1 MDRNERQNSYKNV
14 VNSRGNSR
22 EIRNLK
28 RSVNV
33 LSILTGVLLVA
44 VIILTVLVILSF
56 RKTPPTPEPQPT
68 AETVPTPTPEPPETP
83 EPATNA
89 PDQNGSEGEAGGEKK
104 EQGTEASTPEATP
117 APATPTP
124 APTPAPAASKIITQ
138 SEGFKEE
145 TLNEGGTM
153 PQGTYGDAVSAM
165 NDIKNVDYR
174 VSKKANGLFETT
186 VKGGDLPAAY
196 LEQSGDVPVNSAYLG
211 DLFIAG
217 AAYRLLT
224 INRIDYTLND
234 FITNLIRDMLSKEIN
249 ETAYTH
255 SRNLLLYLIGKGA
268 EPLTAETINRDQ
280 WDDQV
285 KTIPTEEELTEDVI
299 SAGLDFINGDLFIKY
314 HFDPGRS
321 TNIARDSKDSTVS
334 LFHVLEYM
342 AYLNPGAA
350 EGSSVWGQNKAYENI
365 TKLFGISPDAA
376 DEGIVIPFKNVA
388 GEENVYMIRT
398 SDLAEQGEGEYSII
412 LAGKGEEQMIFELYE
427 DPSGHGKFDDRMEN
441 LLKKELPST
450 NGQNQNDVAGE
461 NTGDGSQGDVQPA
474 VDDAAAD
481 GGELQN
487 QEDGL
492 IEEQNNGNN
501 D

>member
-1 MDRNERQNSYKNV
+1 
-14 VNSRGNSR
+14 
-22 EIRNLK
+22 
-28 RSVNV
+28 
-33 LSILTGVLLVA
+33 
-44 VIILTVLVILSF
+44 
-56 RKTPPTPEPQPT
+56 
-68 AETVPTPTPEPPETP
+68 
-83 EPATNA
+83 
-89 PDQNGSEGEAGGEKK
+89 
-104 EQGTEASTPEATP
+104 
-117 APATPTP
+117 
-124 APTPAPAASKIITQ
+124 
-138 SEGFKEE
+138 
-145 TLNEGGTM
+145 M

-365 TKLFGISPDAA
+365 TKLFGISPDTA

-441 LLKKELPST
+441 LLKNELPSA